1 MLSLCQFLTII
12 IIVTTMGFIIYLPN
26 EGASLVSDMAQL
38 LASDLSKFL
47 VSICDFIEWEPARLP
62 AY

>member
-12 IIVTTMGFIIYLPN
+12 IIVTTMGLIIYLPN